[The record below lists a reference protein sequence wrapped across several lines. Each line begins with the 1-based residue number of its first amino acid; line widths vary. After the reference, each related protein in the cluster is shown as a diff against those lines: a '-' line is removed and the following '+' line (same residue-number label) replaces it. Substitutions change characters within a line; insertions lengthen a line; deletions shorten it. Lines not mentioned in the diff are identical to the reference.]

1 MEIEITKKPKTDIEN
16 EIKIV
21 TSDDVYK
28 LNAVQNIK
36 DGIQEHLLLLGL
48 DRGNNLRNVN
58 LVGVGSSDNISIN
71 SKDILKIKNGS
82 EDGTY
87 KRVE

>member
-28 LNAVQNIK
+28 LNSFQVVST
-36 DGIQEHLLLLGL
+36 L
-48 DRGNNLRNVN
+48 
-58 LVGVGSSDNISIN
+58 
-71 SKDILKIKNGS
+71 
-82 EDGTY
+82 
-87 KRVE
+87 